1 MIREIFKKL
10 EVKDLLSASEVCK
23 FWRNVSSS
31 IIADSVSMVITN
43 DIPTKNMLKNLSVGY
58 KHFIFKVNY
67 VFFQIY
73 SFDVKPTSKQNGT
86 L

>member
-10 EVKDLLSASEVCK
+10 EVKDLLSASEVCQ

-43 DIPTKNMLKNLSVGY
+43 DISTKNMLKNLSVGY
-58 KHFIFKVNY
+58 KHFIFKVN
-67 VFFQIY
+67 FF
-73 SFDVKPTSKQNGT
+73 FK
-86 L
+86 